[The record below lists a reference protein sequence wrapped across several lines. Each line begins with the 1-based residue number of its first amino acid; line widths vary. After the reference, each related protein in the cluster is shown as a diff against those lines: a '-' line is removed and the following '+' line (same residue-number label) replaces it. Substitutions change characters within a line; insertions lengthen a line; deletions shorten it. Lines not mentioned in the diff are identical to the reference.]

1 MQFKYIKNYPEDR
14 LTPNFREK
22 ARNISD
28 LVSSYNIRNSP
39 SEMISGKSVLKYA
52 AIYCSQ
58 ECSPRVFRTRIEN
71 TLENT

>member
-14 LTPNFREK
+14 LTPNFRES

-39 SEMISGKSVLKYA
+39 SEVFSGKSVLKYA
-52 AIYCSQ
+52 GIYCSQ
-58 ECSPRVFRTRIEN
+58 ECSPRVFRIRTEN

>member
-39 SEMISGKSVLKYA
+39 SE
-52 AIYCSQ
+52 CSQ
-58 ECSPRVFRTRIEN
+58 EKVF
-71 TLENT
+71 